1 MKVNHDEL
9 IRDYAGYEFI
19 QEEMESLL
27 KQFIQVYYQHILK
40 LYRVSEPENTGA
52 LEVMAAGAG
61 ASKFVFGAI
70 DKQANLTLGIRLYN
84 SKGFMRDGN
93 KTYNNAKEYKV
104 NLENHDEPLLKA
116 LVDEMRIY
124 EDLEK
129 NAAKTGID
137 VRGTWTRFPLQKDNY
152 KNTEYS
158 QYLEDFIYIEDRE
171 LKRLMVNLGINAF
184 TIGGFIIGYDGRKI
198 LERPEFGTQEKLN
211 AIIHISNCMLQ
222 SWLFTVRYN
231 RKKEL
236 LGRTIVDLKPAQF
249 VIQAD
254 HTKTE
259 DFMPAV
265 VIDVG
270 PAENTDN
277 IYTYVKK
284 ISHMKELIPAFAT
297 EMLRKIG
304 LSKQDYQTAKQSI
317 YQQIINYLTQCKP
330 NAAKQKRI
338 QPSEFEWL
346 IDDFIAD
353 IKKKQQAK
361 N

>member
-1 MKVNHDEL
+1 VKVNHDEF

-19 QEEMESLL
+19 QEEMDSLV
-27 KQFIQVYYQHILK
+27 KQFIHIYYPDILK
-40 LYRVSEPENTGA
+40 LYCVLEPENTGA

-84 SKGFMRDGN
+84 SKGFMKDGD
-93 KTYNNAKEYKV
+93 KTYDRADDYKI
-104 NLENHDEPLLKA
+104 NLENHDQPLLKA

-124 EDLEK
+124 EELEQ
-129 NAAKTGID
+129 NAARTGID
-137 VRGTWTRFPLQKDNY
+137 VRGNWTRFPLHKDNY
-152 KNTEYS
+152 KKTEYG

-184 TIGGFIIGYDGRKI
+184 TVGGFIIGYDGRKI
-198 LERPEFGTQEKLN
+198 LERPEFSTQDKLN

-231 RKKEL
+231 RKQEL
-236 LGRTIVDLKPAQF
+236 VGRTIVDLKPAQF

-254 HTKTE
+254 NTKTE

-277 IYTYVKK
+277 IYTYVKN
-284 ISHMKELIPAFAT
+284 ISYMKQLIPAFAG
-297 EMLRKIG
+297 EMLTKIG
-304 LSKQDYQTAKQSI
+304 LSKQDYQTAKQSV

-330 NAAKQKRI
+330 TAAKQKII
-338 QPSEFEWL
+338 QPSEFERL
-346 IDDFIAD
+346 IDEFITD
-353 IKKKQQAK
+353 VQKKQQTK